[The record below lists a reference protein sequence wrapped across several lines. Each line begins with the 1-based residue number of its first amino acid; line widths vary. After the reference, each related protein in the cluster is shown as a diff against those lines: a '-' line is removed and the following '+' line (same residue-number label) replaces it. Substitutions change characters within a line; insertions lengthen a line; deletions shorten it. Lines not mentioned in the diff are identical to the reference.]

1 MLIINVIALVLCGIL
16 VVVKYLSLR
25 LSTSLMKA
33 IALERKVNQH
43 ISYSEHKL
51 L

>member
-1 MLIINVIALVLCGIL
+1 MLINVIAIVWCGIL

-33 IALERKVNQH
+33 IALERKVNK
-43 ISYSEHKL
+43 YKYVYHKL